1 MDETL
6 FGHCFSG
13 KAKLTVATGATD
25 FFCIV
30 TIATLTSIGLDR
42 DSLRVGLGETT
53 VMSSR
58 NWFKGNKLNDIHL
71 KSQKQMDFV
80 FVS

>member
-13 KAKLTVATGATD
+13 KATGASD

-42 DSLRVGLGETT
+42 DGLRVGLGETA
-53 VMSSR
+53 VMSSW